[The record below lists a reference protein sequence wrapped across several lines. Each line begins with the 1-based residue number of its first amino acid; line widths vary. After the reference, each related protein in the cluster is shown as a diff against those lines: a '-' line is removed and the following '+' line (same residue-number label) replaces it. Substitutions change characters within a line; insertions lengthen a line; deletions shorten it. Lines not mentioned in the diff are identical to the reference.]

1 MDNRK
6 DFIRHGDDIIDAE
19 TGEVLQNANAYIII
33 PKSKMAFSGGHYTMS
48 QNASLEIAKNVKSG
62 EALRVLLALN
72 GHLDFENWI
81 NINQTELA
89 KAVGMRKEHFS
100 RGLKELRDLNV
111 ILDGPKVGK
120 FRTMR
125 LNPNVG
131 WRGTAKNHN
140 KALKERMAAKG
151 LSVVS
156 GDKDRCE
163 DTPDMFPKM

>member
-1 MDNRK
+1 MDKRK
-6 DFIRHGDDIIDAE
+6 KFYQHNDDIVDAE
-19 TGEVLQNANAYIII
+19 TGEVLENANAFIII
-33 PKSKMAFSGGHYTMS
+33 PKAKMAFEGGHYTMS

-81 NINQTELA
+81 NINQTKIA
-89 KAVGMRKEHFS
+89 QAVGMRKEHFS

-111 ILDGPKVGK
+111 VLDGPKVGR

-131 WRGTAKNHN
+131 WRGSAKNHS
-140 KALKERMAAKG
+140 KAPKERMEAKG
-151 LSVVS
+151 LRVVK
-156 GDKDRCE
+156 DDADRCE
-163 DTPDMFPKM
+163 DTPDMFPAP